1 MVGEMM
7 QDDIN
12 KEEKDMMPDKYVY
25 KTNRRRMAWLV
36 MGMLLAMTIAIIIV
50 PDRDGNNN
58 VMEMAYLALSGL
70 IAAYFGAAAY
80 QAGKLGR
87 NPR

>member
-1 MVGEMM
+1 MSE
-7 QDDIN
+7 DK
-12 KEEKDMMPDKYVY
+12 KEDTIPDKSVY
-25 KTNRRRMAWLV
+25 QTNRRRMAWLV

-50 PDRDGNNN
+50 PDRYGNNN

>member
-1 MVGEMM
+1 MSE
-7 QDDIN
+7 DK
-12 KEEKDMMPDKYVY
+12 KEDMIPDKSVY

-50 PDRDGNNN
+50 PDRYGNNN

>member
-1 MVGEMM
+1 MSEDNK
-7 QDDIN
+7 DDMI
-12 KEEKDMMPDKYVY
+12 PDKSVY
-25 KTNRRRMAWLV
+25 QTNRRRMAWLV

-50 PDRDGNNN
+50 PDRYGNNN

>member
-7 QDDIN
+7 Y
-12 KEEKDMMPDKYVY
+12 EEEDKKDMIPNKSVY
-25 KTNRRRMAWLV
+25 QTNRRRMAWLV
-36 MGMLLAMTIAIIIV
+36 MGMLFAMTVCIV
-50 PDRDGNNN
+50 ADPDRYGNNN

-70 IAAYFGAAAY
+70 IAAYFGAVAY

-87 NPR
+87 NSR

>member
-1 MVGEMM
+1 MSE
-7 QDDIN
+7 DK
-12 KEEKDMMPDKYVY
+12 KEDMIPDKSVY
-25 KTNRRRMAWLV
+25 QTNRRRMAWLV

-50 PDRDGNNN
+50 PDRYGNNN

-70 IAAYFGAAAY
+70 IAAYFGSAAY

>member
-1 MVGEMM
+1 MSE
-7 QDDIN
+7 DK
-12 KEEKDMMPDKYVY
+12 KEDTIPDKSVY
-25 KTNRRRMAWLV
+25 QTNRRRMAWLV
-36 MGMLLAMTIAIIIV
+36 MGMLLAMTIAIIAV
-50 PDRDGNNN
+50 PDRYGNNN